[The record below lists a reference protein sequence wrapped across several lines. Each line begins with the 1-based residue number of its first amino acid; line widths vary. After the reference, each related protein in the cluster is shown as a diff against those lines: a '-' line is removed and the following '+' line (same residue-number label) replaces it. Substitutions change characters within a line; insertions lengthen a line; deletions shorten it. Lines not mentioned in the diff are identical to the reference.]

1 MSPTVTGAL
10 ADRSKHG
17 CRDAA
22 VIPNAAD
29 AAAIARATICLVNA
43 ERARHRLRR
52 LRSNPALA
60 RIALGQS
67 ADMVHGNYFADHSLA
82 GRTPLERIVPALLPA
97 HVATT
102 GQNIG
107 WGSGADATPEAIVR
121 AWMNSPPHRRIIL
134 TAAFREAGV
143 GVAPSLPAVL
153 EQGIRGATYTLDVT
167 AFANGAPAAS
177 ASATAPHTG
186 TTTSTRRAGG
196 GSEPPSVR
204 LTSSTAQE
212 VTAG

>member
-10 ADRSKHG
+10 ADSSKHG

-22 VIPNAAD
+22 LIPNAAD

-52 LRSNPALA
+52 LRSNPVLA
-60 RIALGQS
+60 RVALGQS
-67 ADMVHGNYFADHSLA
+67 ADMVRGNYFADHSLA
-82 GRTPLERIVPALLPA
+82 GRTPLERIAPALRPA

-107 WGSGADATPEAIVR
+107 WGTGADATPEAIVR

-143 GVAPSLPAVL
+143 GVAASLPAVL
-153 EQGIRGATYTLDVT
+153 ERGNRGATYTLDLT
-167 AFANGAPAAS
+167 AVANGAPATTAS
-177 ASATAPHTG
+177 ARAPRTS
-186 TTTSTRRAGG
+186 TTTSTRRAGEG
-196 GSEPPSVR
+196 GERISVR
-204 LTSSTAQE
+204 LRSSSAQE